1 MSHHRSFSNPPFI
14 GPGSATNLG
23 KNWANKKNVSKGA
36 VFKMKALIG
45 GALVAKMGGVLE
57 DPRIEAQAAWKKK
70 MVIW

>member
-1 MSHHRSFSNPPFI
+1 LWHGRLARGEGDRKGQYRS
-14 GPGSATNLG
+14 
-23 KNWANKKNVSKGA
+23 NKKNVSKGA

-45 GALVAKMGGVLE
+45 GALE

>member
-1 MSHHRSFSNPPFI
+1 
-14 GPGSATNLG
+14 
-23 KNWANKKNVSKGA
+23 
-36 VFKMKALIG
+36 MKALIG

>member
-1 MSHHRSFSNPPFI
+1 LWHGRLARGEGDRKGQYRS
-14 GPGSATNLG
+14 
-23 KNWANKKNVSKGA
+23 NKKNVSKGA